1 VSGKAARF
9 AKHAK
14 AMARLYCF
22 EDGTQ
27 PGPTP
32 PLSLIL
38 KNVYRG
44 FQRQMFPLFT
54 PLLAQ
59 FKAMPS
65 DSAVR
70 YGGTTVYW

>member
-1 VSGKAARF
+1 MTAKQARF

-44 FQRQMFPLFT
+44 FRLQMLPVFPR
-54 PLLAQ
+54 LLAQ

-65 DSAVR
+65 DSA
-70 YGGTTVYW
+70 GTTVYW

>member
-1 VSGKAARF
+1 MTAKQARF

-14 AMARLYCF
+14 AMARIYCF

-44 FQRQMFPLFT
+44 FHLQMFPLFT

-59 FKAMPS
+59 FKTMPS
-65 DSAVR
+65 NSAVR
-70 YGGTTVYW
+70 YGGITVYW